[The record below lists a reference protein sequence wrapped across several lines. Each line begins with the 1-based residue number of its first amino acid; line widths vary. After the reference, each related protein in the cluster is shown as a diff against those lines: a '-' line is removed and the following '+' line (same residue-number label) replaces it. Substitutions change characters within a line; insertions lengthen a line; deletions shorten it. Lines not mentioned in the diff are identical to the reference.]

1 MTELNLILD
10 RAKSDPCYDVSVLP
24 TYILIDPEGRIVQFN
39 TARPSEIIRKFQ
51 SHTPT
56 AFEKAINGVF

>member
-10 RAKSDPCYDVSVLP
+10 RTESDPCYEVSVLP

-39 TARPSEIIRKFQ
+39 TARPSEIIQKFQ

-56 AFEKAINGVF
+56 AFEKAIN